1 MRIKVELKELMIVS
15 LEQNANGWI
24 HTSLNTPW
32 RKTGE
37 ETRIVKPRFI
47 KKQFWMLKN
56 GKESNDL
63 KKWCFPF
70 HSVS

>member
-1 MRIKVELKELMIVS
+1 MRIKIELKELMIVS
-15 LEQNANGWI
+15 LEQNANVWI

-47 KKQFWMLKN
+47 KKTVLDHQ
-56 GKESNDL
+56 
-63 KKWCFPF
+63 KWKGVKRP
-70 HSVS
+70 